1 MPIVLEFA
9 LKVGLSIRNF
19 CIQTPSDVDFQGDL
33 SCAIDGG
40 SSNDELGG
48 VPIPQ
53 CPTPIPVAPS
63 PKPGGVVCRNV
74 DGKPV
79 YVDRCG
85 SCGGNNECET
95 PASAANPSTSAA
107 NPSGAK
113 ACGRSANGQLLYI
126 DRCGVCGGMNDCI
139 DMSPS
144 SNNSSATPS
153 NNSETSQ
160 SADNFTPS
168 VVMSVVLAMLCSQ

>member
-1 MPIVLEFA
+1 MIEKHNTGLPANEHIDVGDESLENCAYCAGVCFE
-9 LKVGLSIRNF
+9 N
-19 CIQTPSDVDFQGDL
+19 FQGDL

-63 PKPGGVVCRNV
+63 SSQPGGVVCRNV

-95 PASAANPSTSAA
+95 PASAANPS
-107 NPSGAK
+107 GAK
-113 ACGRSANGQLLYI
+113 ACGRSTNGQLLYI

-153 NNSETSQ
+153 NNSETSE

-168 VVMSVVLAMLCSQ
+168 VVMSV